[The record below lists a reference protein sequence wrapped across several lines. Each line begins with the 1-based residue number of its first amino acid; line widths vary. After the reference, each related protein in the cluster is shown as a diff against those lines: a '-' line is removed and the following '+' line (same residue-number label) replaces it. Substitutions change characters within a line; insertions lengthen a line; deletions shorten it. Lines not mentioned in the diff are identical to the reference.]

1 MLNIVK
7 ATGYGRTETEAYKNA
22 LKNLLELLM
31 EDPTYIEYFS
41 MILSRQAQARAQ
53 CKDPS
58 PPPKVQ
64 LKTEGHEPEEKN
76 KGQYDSYSKIHY
88 LGKARQEIHHSKIN
102 LNRSMSQKGD
112 SEL

>member
-41 MILSRQAQARAQ
+41 MVLSRQAQAKVQ
-53 CKDPS
+53 SKDPS

-64 LKTEGHEPEEKN
+64 LKTEGH
-76 KGQYDSYSKIHY
+76 
-88 LGKARQEIHHSKIN
+88 
-102 LNRSMSQKGD
+102 
-112 SEL
+112 